1 MEISK
6 IETKVLE
13 ALVSEV
19 QEEELRSLNELQLA
33 MVGGGIG
40 DVVFG

>member
-1 MEISK
+1 MEAVAQIDIYEEIRTEHS
-6 IETKVLE
+6 
-13 ALVSEV
+13 
-19 QEEELRSLNELQLA
+19 QEIQILNELQLA